1 LPGFVYMPRIAVAA
15 LLLWSLASCQPLPH
29 PLAASAPPPDAPIMT
44 LKDGAG
50 IAVAP
55 FAGVPSPL
63 AGQLAEAIA
72 AALRDADVPASTA
85 ARNRAS
91 YTLRSTA
98 EERDAKGDRAT
109 IVLHWQLLEPGGK
122 SVGDHEQSVAS
133 DLSSWHAG
141 SPPVLEALA
150 KTAAPSIA
158 QLLQEDGATAD
169 EGGEGLV
176 VLPVAGAPGDGA
188 KTLAEAMRH
197 ALQRASIEVA
207 AGSAAGDGKSLTL
220 LGTVALTPAAKNQQD
235 VTITWSLRNSDG
247 KQIGE
252 VKQQNRIP
260 AGSLDGAWGDIAYA
274 VASSATPGIAAL
286 LDRMKLAGTGA

>member
-1 LPGFVYMPRIAVAA
+1 
-15 LLLWSLASCQPLPH
+15 
-29 PLAASAPPPDAPIMT
+29 
-44 LKDGAG
+44 
-50 IAVAP
+50 
-55 FAGVPSPL
+55 
-63 AGQLAEAIA
+63 
-72 AALRDADVPASTA
+72 
-85 ARNRAS
+85 
-91 YTLRSTA
+91 
-98 EERDAKGDRAT
+98 
-109 IVLHWQLLEPGGK
+109 
-122 SVGDHEQSVAS
+122 
-133 DLSSWHAG
+133 
-141 SPPVLEALA
+141 
-150 KTAAPSIA
+150 
-158 QLLQEDGATAD
+158 
-169 EGGEGLV
+169 
-176 VLPVAGAPGDGA
+176 
-188 KTLAEAMRH
+188 MRH